1 MAGAFAG
8 AVRGRRIVS
17 ATLKDALHVLIIQPV
32 GPSGRGRSASNPDLL
47 ELVWRP

>member
-17 ATLKDALHVLIIQPV
+17 ATVKEALHVVIIQPV
-32 GPSGRGRSASNPDLL
+32 GPSGRCRSASNPDLL
-47 ELVWRP
+47 ELVWRQ